1 MFYYGFKD
9 KITEAVRSI
18 LVNSHISY
26 NSILSGSTGGT
37 WFVGDIICCHHL
49 SYRYYMLTF
58 FRYYKRIT
66 DAKYK
71 HMSCWHPTFM
81 SFPTDFLIDLSN
93 TDLYFFSHNA
103 IYGRR
108 MLFYINI
115 TAKKRSFSIIIQV
128 IQVLHSPSNLCNVNI
143 SVGDIFNYIAL
154 TPTLFS

>member
-1 MFYYGFKD
+1 MAVREGLDLYSTQYWMSTQD
-9 KITEAVRSI
+9 TKIDLYWIVRNEAVRSI

-71 HMSCWHPTFM
+71 HMSCWHPTFI
-81 SFPTDFLIDLSN
+81 SFLTDFLIDLSN

-108 MLFYINI
+108 MLFYINV
-115 TAKKRSFSIIIQV
+115 TAKKKEFFHKYPSYTGAAQSF
-128 IQVLHSPSNLCNVNI
+128 
-143 SVGDIFNYIAL
+143 
-154 TPTLFS
+154 